1 MAASPCVKA
10 EYEPRPLYSLV
21 WPHLVP
27 LDVGL
32 GLGDQAAVA
41 HPDLEAGLRHQL
53 AGAAQQPLLLLR
65 I

>member
-1 MAASPCVKA
+1 MR
-10 EYEPRPLYSLV
+10 YEPRPLYSLV

>member
-10 EYEPRPLYSLV
+10 EGGPLYRLV

-32 GLGDQAAVA
+32 GLGDQAAVT
-41 HPDLEAGLRHQL
+41 HPDLEAGLRHQR